1 MPGRPIAA
9 IWPLACA
16 GTPLASTT
24 YCGEVGCLMRPRIAA
39 DVMPSG
45 PASVSATYCCL
56 ATGICGGSA
65 VTM

>member
-1 MPGRPIAA
+1 MPGSPIAV

-24 YCGEVGCLMRPRIAA
+24 YCCEVGCLMRLRIAA
-39 DVMPSG
+39 DVMPTQ
-45 PASVSATYCCL
+45 ASVSATYCCL